1 MLRSANELINYTMEA
16 TDDDIGRCKDFL
28 FDDRH
33 WVTRYIL
40 VDTGKWLPGRKVL
53 ISPISLGEPDW
64 ATRRFPVDLTTE
76 QIENSPALDT
86 DAPVSRKY
94 EQLYFDHFQW
104 PYYWTGGELWGATPY
119 PPATPVPPTETGP
132 SLKEKQEELEKTHLR
147 SYREVKGYYIK
158 TTDGEVGHVDDLIV
172 DDETWRFRYMVVDTR
187 NWLPGRK
194 VLISVEWIESV
205 SWLENEV
212 QVDVASEAIKNS
224 PEFDPSQPVNREY
237 EMVLYDYYGRPKY
250 WER

>member
-1 MLRSANELINYTMEA
+1 M
-16 TDDDIGRCKDFL
+16 
-28 FDDRH
+28 
-33 WVTRYIL
+33 
-40 VDTGKWLPGRKVL
+40 
-53 ISPISLGEPDW
+53 
-64 ATRRFPVDLTTE
+64 
-76 QIENSPALDT
+76 
-86 DAPVSRKY
+86 
-94 EQLYFDHFQW
+94 
-104 PYYWTGGELWGATPY
+104 
-119 PPATPVPPTETGP
+119 
-132 SLKEKQEELEKTHLR
+132 
-147 SYREVKGYYIK
+147 GYYIK

-172 DDETWRFRYMVVDTR
+172 DDETWGFRYMVVDTR